1 MSILTRDKVTEIYC
15 IADDF
20 CQELEKNGTN
30 FQLELS
36 DGKRHRNRRCSM
48 SNSEIITIL
57 VCFQMGHF
65 RNFKHFYLNYVA
77 TTLKS
82 DFPNQLSY
90 SRFIQ
95 LQHRIIVPLTLFVQ
109 LVGLGSC
116 TGISFVDS
124 MKISVCHN
132 KRIRR
137 NKVFKGIAEIG
148 KSTMGWFYGFKL
160 HLVCNDKGELID
172 FCITKGNVDDRNPE
186 VFKVLSKK
194 LFGDLYADKGYISKD
209 LFENLFSDGIHIV
222 TGIKSN
228 MKNSLMT
235 LRDKIL
241 LRKRSVIETINDEL
255 KNICQ
260 IEHSRHRSPLNFL
273 INMIAGLA
281 AYCFFDKKPA
291 IKFEMEQP
299 SSQMVLFG

>member
-1 MSILTRDKVTEIYC
+1 MSILTKDKVTEIYC

-20 CQELEKNGTN
+20 CKELAKNNTN
-30 FQLELS
+30 LRLEAA
-36 DGKRHRNRRCSM
+36 DGKKHRNRACAM
-48 SNSEIITIL
+48 SDSEMITIL
-57 VCFQMGHF
+57 VCFHMGQF

-77 TTLKS
+77 TTLRN

-95 LQHRIIVPLTLFVQ
+95 LQHRVIVPLMLFIR

-124 MKISVCHN
+124 TKIAVCHN
-132 KRIRR
+132 KRIRN
-137 NKVFKGIAEIG
+137 NKVFKGMAEIG

-160 HLVCNDKGELID
+160 HLVCNDKGELLD
-172 FCITKGNVDDRNPE
+172 FCITKGNVDDRNAD

-194 LFGDLYADKGYISKD
+194 LFGDLYADKGYISKG
-209 LFENLFSDGIHIV
+209 LFENLFNDGVHLV
-222 TGIKSN
+222 TGIKNN
-228 MKNSLMT
+228 MKNVLMSM
-235 LRDKIL
+235 RDKIL

-273 INMIAGLA
+273 INMVAGIM
-281 AYCFFDKKPA
+281 AYCFFEKKPA
-291 IKFEMEQP
+291 IKFETIKTSGQL
-299 SSQMVLFG
+299 VLFS